1 MTVERVL
8 IRGGRVLAH
17 SRAKL
22 IEADLLTE
30 GSRIAAIEPRGRISV
45 ADARSIDA
53 RDRILIPGL
62 LNAHMHGHGNLS
74 KGIGDRWTLEL
85 LLNAGP
91 WASRLD
97 DLESIHLA
105 A

>member
-1 MTVERVL
+1 MAAMRTV

-17 SRAKL
+17 SKAAL
-22 IEADLLTE
+22 VDADILVD
-30 GSRIAAIEPRGRISV
+30 GGRIAAIEPWGRIEPG
-45 ADARSIDA
+45 DAREIEA

-62 LNAHMHGHGNLS
+62 INAHMHGHGNLS

-97 DLESIHLA
+97 NLDA
-105 A
+105 T